1 MSLIMYFMSWCALE
15 PVGCISFFILIFLVW
30 SLRFSA
36 YTFTFPCQWISSI
49 FWMYRFLHYRSMKW
63 SRFKKIVRFLQKLFS
78 LFCWDCL
85 NWCPYHCF
93 FKVLQTFLNSLFSE
107 TFYQYCEVFEIW
119 FLEVHCIYF
128 AVFLFSFPMA
138 CELCCF
144 MVIFTQA
151 AFLLHDISGYSL
163 WSNLV
168 LILIMYQDFNLFLF
182 IPYAVC
188 MIPSGD
194 PLSSSATLQWFSNE

>member
-1 MSLIMYFMSWCALE
+1 MLSNLLVVFLFSSWFCLFGPYIFSLYIYIPM
-15 PVGCISFFILIFLVW
+15 PVNLF
-30 SLRFSA
+30 
-36 YTFTFPCQWISSI
+36 SI
-49 FWMYRFLHYRSMKW
+49 FWINHFFLYRSMKW
-63 SRFKKIVRFLQKLFS
+63 SCSKKIVPFLQKLFS
-78 LFCWDCL
+78 LHCWDCL
-85 NWCPYHCF
+85 NWCPYHCS

-107 TFYQYCEVFEIW
+107 TYYQYCKVFEIW

-144 MVIFTQA
+144 MVILSQA
-151 AFLLHDISGYSL
+151 AFLLHDISGSSL
-163 WSNLV
+163 WSNSV

-194 PLSSSATLQWFSNE
+194 PLSSSAALQWYSNE